1 MELNKT
7 ERSDS
12 VALNLKARIND
23 TKTSL
28 LILRHEYI
36 KANTKRLNTFINGI
50 KTPNSN
56 MISTQH
62 NEARFNN
69 LRLKLIPARMKARP
83 CRSAKSEEYRKA
95 KVAMRYGSKYKTLGV
110 QRQAEYLRILSPA
123 NARISLMDR
132 REILG
137 KIKLAIQRYAD
148 GQDDAV

>member
-7 ERSDS
+7 ERS

-36 KANTKRLNTFINGI
+36 KANSKRLNTFINGI
-50 KTPNSN
+50 KTPNSKRR

-148 GQDDAV
+148 GQDEAV